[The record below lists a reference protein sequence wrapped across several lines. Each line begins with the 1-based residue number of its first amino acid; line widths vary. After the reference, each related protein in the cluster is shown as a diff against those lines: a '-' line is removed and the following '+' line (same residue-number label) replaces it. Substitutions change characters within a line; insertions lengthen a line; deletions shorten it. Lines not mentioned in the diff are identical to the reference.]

1 MTFDEWLKQGI
12 MARKPE
18 WFGGVK
24 LAVNDKPPKI
34 GINSQ
39 ETKPLSDL
47 RAFEEPV
54 QDRMSKASGDDWD
67 DWDGVET
74 EDYTEVVE

>member
-1 MTFDEWLKQGI
+1 MTFDEWLKHGI

-24 LAVNDKPPKI
+24 LAVNDKPPNI
-34 GINSQ
+34 VINSQ
-39 ETKPLSDL
+39 ETKPLACL
-47 RAFEEPV
+47 RAFEEPI
-54 QDRMSKASGDDWD
+54 QDRMSKASGD

-74 EDYTEVVE
+74 EDYTEVIE